1 MYFLLCMEHE
11 LFFTRAENC
20 ITWNV
25 EYLSKCQNFDI
36 IPGNIKIDLIQ
47 N

>member
-1 MYFLLCMEHE
+1 MISSLLQQKIVSPGM
-11 LFFTRAENC
+11 FT
-20 ITWNV
+20 V
-25 EYLSKCQNFDI
+25 EYLSECQNFDI